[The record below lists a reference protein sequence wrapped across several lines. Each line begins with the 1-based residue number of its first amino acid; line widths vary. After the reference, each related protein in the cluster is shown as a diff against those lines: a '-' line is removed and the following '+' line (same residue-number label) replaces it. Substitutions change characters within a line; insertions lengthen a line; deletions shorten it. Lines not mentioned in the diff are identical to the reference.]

1 MQFCDNFKMLYAM
14 IYCVAMQLLRE
25 IRMTYYYYRG
35 GSVVYRGPLRNR
47 LSMAIRRSYK
57 VQCNGLGPMRLL
69 WLNRTQAIPYVK
81 MYRICLHK
89 PKSCTYALGP
99 TNTRL
104 RILRHNIL

>member
-47 LSMAIRRSYK
+47 LSMAIRNLVHMHSDRQIQDYESYAITSFK
-57 VQCNGLGPMRLL
+57 GLNPIFFYHSTHGKLSRL
-69 WLNRTQAIPYVK
+69 PE
-81 MYRICLHK
+81 
-89 PKSCTYALGP
+89 S
-99 TNTRL
+99 
-104 RILRHNIL
+104 